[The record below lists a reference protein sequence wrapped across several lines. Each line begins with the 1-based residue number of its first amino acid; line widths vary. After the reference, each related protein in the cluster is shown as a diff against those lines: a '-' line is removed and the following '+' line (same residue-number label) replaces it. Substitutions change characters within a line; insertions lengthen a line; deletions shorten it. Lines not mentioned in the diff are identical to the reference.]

1 MDGKILKKDIISFV
15 SELELKN
22 KLTVKDSE
30 TIVNSIFEFLKQKM
44 KEGNEIQISDFG
56 KFLVVNKDAREGI
69 NPITGEKISIVAKKS
84 PKIKFFPSFK
94 KFLND

>member
-30 TIVNSIFEFLKQKM
+30 TIVNSIFGFLKQKM

-56 KFLVVNKDAREGI
+56 KFLVVSKEAREGI
-69 NPITGEKISIVAKKS
+69 NPTTGEHITIVAKKV
-84 PKIKFFPSFK
+84 PKLKFFKSFK
-94 KFLND
+94 DFINS